1 MIKKLLLAIMI
12 ALPAMGFA
20 QKFGVIN
27 TESLIEGLP
36 EMTEVKSQ
44 LDTSTKKYEEEFKNL
59 QTEMEKKYGEFQK
72 MDENTPQTI
81 KDRRVQEIQELDQKI
96 QQFRQTATQDLQRQQ
111 AQLMQ
116 PIQEKVMN
124 AIKSVGTE
132 NGFTMIFPEG
142 VPAFVSTDVQDVTA
156 LVKAKLGV
164 KE

>member
-111 AQLMQ
+111 EQFMA
-116 PIQEKVMN
+116 PIRQKVMT
-124 AIKSVGTE
+124 AIQSVGAE
-132 NGFTMIFPEG
+132 GAFTMIFENMIPVYTG
-142 VPAFVSTDVQDVTA
+142 KDVVDVTP
-156 LVKAKLGV
+156 LVKTKLGV
-164 KE
+164 K

>member
-111 AQLMQ
+111 EQLMA
-116 PIQEKVMN
+116 PIRQKVMT
-124 AIKSVGTE
+124 AIQSVGAE
-132 NGFTMIFPEG
+132 GAFTMIFENMIPVYTG
-142 VPAFVSTDVQDVTA
+142 KDVVDVTP
-156 LVKAKLGV
+156 LVKTKLGV
-164 KE
+164 K

>member
-12 ALPAMGFA
+12 ALPAMSFA

-111 AQLMQ
+111 EQLMA
-116 PIQEKVMN
+116 PIRQKVMT
-124 AIKSVGTE
+124 AIQSVGAE
-132 NGFTMIFPEG
+132 GAFTMIFENMIPVYTG
-142 VPAFVSTDVQDVTA
+142 KDVVDVTP
-156 LVKAKLGV
+156 LVKTKLGV
-164 KE
+164 K

>member
-1 MIKKLLLAIMI
+1 MI

-111 AQLMQ
+111 EQLMA
-116 PIQEKVMN
+116 PIRQKVMT
-124 AIKSVGTE
+124 AIQSVGAE
-132 NGFTMIFPEG
+132 GAFTMIFENMIPVYTG
-142 VPAFVSTDVQDVTA
+142 KDVVDVTP
-156 LVKAKLGV
+156 LVKTKLGV
-164 KE
+164 K

>member
-1 MIKKLLLAIMI
+1 MI
-12 ALPAMGFA
+12 ALHAMGFA

-111 AQLMQ
+111 EQLMA
-116 PIQEKVMN
+116 PIRQKVMT
-124 AIKSVGTE
+124 AIQSVGAE
-132 NGFTMIFPEG
+132 GAFTMIFENMIPVYTG
-142 VPAFVSTDVQDVTA
+142 KDVVDVTP
-156 LVKAKLGV
+156 LVKTKLGV
-164 KE
+164 K

>member
-81 KDRRVQEIQELDQKI
+81 KDRRVQEIQELD
-96 QQFRQTATQDLQRQQ
+96 
-111 AQLMQ
+111 
-116 PIQEKVMN
+116 
-124 AIKSVGTE
+124 
-132 NGFTMIFPEG
+132 
-142 VPAFVSTDVQDVTA
+142 
-156 LVKAKLGV
+156 
-164 KE
+164 